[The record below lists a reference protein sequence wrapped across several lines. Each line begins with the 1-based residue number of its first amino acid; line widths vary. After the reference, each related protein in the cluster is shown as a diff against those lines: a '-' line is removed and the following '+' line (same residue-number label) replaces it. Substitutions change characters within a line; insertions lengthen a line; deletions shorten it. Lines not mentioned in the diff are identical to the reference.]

1 MEKMGMENF
10 ASNSVNDL
18 LLFYIFVE
26 QSTLQG
32 WIIKNQS

>member
-1 MEKMGMENF
+1 MEMVKMGMEIF
-10 ASNSVNDL
+10 ASNLVNDL

-32 WIIKNQS
+32 WII

>member
-1 MEKMGMENF
+1 MEMGKMEMEIF
-10 ASNSVNDL
+10 VSNLVNEL

-32 WIIKNQS
+32 WII